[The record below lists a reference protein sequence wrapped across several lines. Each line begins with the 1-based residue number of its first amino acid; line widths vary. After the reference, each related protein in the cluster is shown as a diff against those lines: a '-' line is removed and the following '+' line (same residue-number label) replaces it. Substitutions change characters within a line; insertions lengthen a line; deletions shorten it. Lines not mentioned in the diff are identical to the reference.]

1 MDPQA
6 RVAAWAAL
14 QMASGATDEEWAAVT
29 AGIKDKE
36 VPGTSTEVVAQVR
49 AELARVRGTAAER

>member
-14 QMASGATDEEWAAVT
+14 QMASGATDAEWDAMMQTLRNKTVPDT
-29 AGIKDKE
+29 A
-36 VPGTSTEVVAQVR
+36 PEVVAQVR
-49 AELARVRGTAAER
+49 AELAKVREQR

>member
-14 QMASGATDEEWAAVT
+14 QMASGATDEEWDAMMQTLRNKTVPDT
-29 AGIKDKE
+29 A
-36 VPGTSTEVVAQVR
+36 PEVVAQVR
-49 AELARVRGTAAER
+49 AELAKVREQR